1 MLDWE
6 IRIVTFITN
15 TLVLIGY
22 AMLFNWLQTVKLHSP
37 RHKKFRIIYL
47 IGITVAFLLLFHVAS
62 ILSMRQEGN
71 QTGFGW
77 TYINFQISTV
87 MFALLKARRWQT
99 FNCLAL
105 LVLIWF
111 WWLPNTPN
119 WLPFYVVSLM
129 LMFIAKQF
137 GAQIIQQPWYYFP
150 FSLVFALPI
159 LIMNTVSLGGINV
172 GWPWQ
177 IGTCFVINLT
187 LWMVQYFE
195 TRYERQQAKLRQEAR
210 RDDLT
215 GLYNF
220 RVFNEDLQAAY
231 QNFHTDPEQG
241 YALYTLDIDHF
252 KQINDQYGHLMGNEV
267 LQQVAQRM
275 RNIMHNLEYTS
286 KTYRTGGEEF
296 SFLLL
301 NAAANFER
309 AIEISKRVHDELG
322 ALEFTTE
329 QGETFQITVSLGQDR
344 SILDDKNYLD
354 IYNRAD
360 KYLYDSKQSRNAIT
374 VRGTIF
380 DFSKNKP
387 AALH

>member
-1 MLDWE
+1 VLDWE

-22 AMLFNWLQTVKLHSP
+22 AMLFNWLQAAKFHRSRQKKL
-37 RHKKFRIIYL
+37 RMVYL

-62 ILSMRQEGN
+62 VLSMRQAGN
-71 QTGFGW
+71 KTGFGW

-87 MFALLKARRWQT
+87 MFALLKARSWKT

-105 LVLIWF
+105 LMIIWF
-111 WWLPNTPN
+111 WWLPDVSN
-119 WLPFYVVSLM
+119 WLPLYVVSLALM
-129 LMFIAKQF
+129 LVAKQF
-137 GAQIIQQPWYYFP
+137 GAQIVKHPLYYFP

-159 LIMNTVSLGGINV
+159 FTMNAISLGGINV

-177 IGTCFVINLT
+177 LGTCLVINVI

-195 TRYERQQAKLRQEAR
+195 LRYTKTQAKLRQEAR

-231 QNFHTDPEQG
+231 QNFHTDPKRG

-252 KQINDQYGHLMGNEV
+252 KQINDQYGHLVGNDV
-267 LQQVAQRM
+267 LQQVAQTLKQLM
-275 RNIMHNLEYTS
+275 TNLEYAS

-301 NAAANFER
+301 DAAANFER
-309 AIEISKRVHDELG
+309 AIEISKKVHDALG
-322 ALEFTTE
+322 ALRFTTDE
-329 QGETFQITVSLGQDR
+329 GETFQITVSLGQDR

-374 VRGTIF
+374 VRGVIF
-380 DFSKNKP
+380 DFTQQHRVTLK
-387 AALH
+387 